1 MNPKNEKL
9 LAGNHNENEI
19 LENAPENL

>member
-1 MNPKNEKL
+1 MNPKNEKI